1 MQNNCLDR
9 IIIKRTQRKKT
20 ISISIK
26 EGNVIVLSPKHI
38 SQSYL
43 KRFIRKKK
51 KKLDR
56 KKVKG
61 RKRKKGYSKRLF
73 LEGEKFL
80 KFGKEKTLI
89 YKKSALT
96 KVEETNNSIIVYC
109 LQQKI

>member
-43 KRFIRKKK
+43 KDLLEKKK
-51 KKLDR
+51 I
-56 KKVKG
+56 G
-61 RKRKKGYSKRLF
+61 SK
-73 LEGEKFL
+73 E
-80 KFGKEKTLI
+80 
-89 YKKSALT
+89 S
-96 KVEETNNSIIVYC
+96 
-109 LQQKI
+109 

>member
-1 MQNNCLDR
+1 MQNNFLDR

-26 EGNVIVLSPKHI
+26 EGNVIVLSPKLI
-38 SQSYL
+38 NQSYL
-43 KRFIRKKK
+43 YNLLEKKNWIERKLKEEKGKRAIQ
-51 KKLDR
+51 
-56 KKVKG
+56 
-61 RKRKKGYSKRLF
+61 KRLF

-109 LQQKI
+109 LQQKKI

>member
-26 EGNVIVLSPKHI
+26 EGNVIVLSPKLI

-43 KRFIRKKK
+43 YDLLEKK

-61 RKRKKGYSKRLF
+61 RKRKKGYSK
-73 LEGEKFL
+73 K
-80 KFGKEKTLI
+80 
-89 YKKSALT
+89 
-96 KVEETNNSIIVYC
+96 IIFRW
-109 LQQKI
+109 

>member
-1 MQNNCLDR
+1 M
-9 IIIKRTQRKKT
+9 
-20 ISISIK
+20 
-26 EGNVIVLSPKHI
+26 
-38 SQSYL
+38 
-43 KRFIRKKK
+43 
-51 KKLDR
+51 DR

-96 KVEETNNSIIVYC
+96 HRRNKQFNNSVLSATKRYKKTNRSLVKDTLNIY
-109 LQQKI
+109 LREKLDF